1 MKIKRQPTVSDVA
14 RLAGVGTTTV
24 SRVINGGERVSPE
37 TFAAVTRAIGE
48 LDFVPNMAAR
58 VLKGEQSKTIGLIV
72 PSIADPFFANCAEVV
87 QTIARSYGCLVAV
100 CVTGN
105 EASLELE
112 NIDSLCRRVD
122 GILIAPSNSS
132 SKSLNARLSSLSIP
146 VVYFDQPLSGTH
158 ISGVMTNNY
167 ESSRAITN
175 HLLQHGYERILC
187 IGGEADFYTMRERIR
202 GYTGA
207 MKAAKKAL
215 SVDTAPHIRSKEE
228 TAEVLIRHLAGRRPP
243 QAIYCLKNTT
253 TIHTYDILQQ
263 LGVRVPQQVA
273 LAGHDDFLLASSLRP
288 SVTVVRQ
295 PVEEIGRTAAR
306 LLFERL
312 SRLPEKVAA
321 KPGVG
326 TKTVHLESHL
336 VIRASCG
343 CREAEP
349 AESIPS
355 FRLRNVGPPSTRSRR
370 GTGAAVRGSATTDK
384 GKAH

>member
-1 MKIKRQPTVSDVA
+1 MKIRRQPTVSDVA

-37 TFAAVTRAIGE
+37 TFAAVNRAISE

-122 GILIAPSNSS
+122 GILIAPSHSS

-158 ISGVMTNNY
+158 ISGVLTNNY
-167 ESSRAITN
+167 ESAKAVTN
-175 HLLQHGYERILC
+175 HLLMHEYERILC
-187 IGGEADFYTMRERIR
+187 IGGEANFYTMLERIR
-202 GYTGA
+202 GYTAA
-207 MKAAKKAL
+207 MKAANKTPL
-215 SVDTAPHIRSKEE
+215 VDTSPHIRNNEE
-228 TAEVLIRHLAGRRPP
+228 TAEVLIRHLGSPQRPR
-243 QAIYCLKNTT
+243 AIYCLKNTT
-253 TIHTYDILQQ
+253 TIQTYDALQR
-263 LGVRVPQQVA
+263 LGVRVPEQVA

-288 SVTVVRQ
+288 SVTVVQQ
-295 PVEEIGRTAAR
+295 PVEEIGRTAAK
-306 LLFERL
+306 LLFEKL
-312 SRLPEKVAA
+312 SRLPDKVGS
-321 KPGVG
+321 KSITN
-326 TKTVHLESHL
+326 TKTVHLQSHL

-343 CREAEP
+343 CGEALP
-349 AESIPS
+349 ADSIPAFQFS
-355 FRLRNVGPPSTRSRR
+355 DDALPSKNRR
-370 GTGAAVRGSATTDK
+370 RTAT
-384 GKAH
+384 KALS